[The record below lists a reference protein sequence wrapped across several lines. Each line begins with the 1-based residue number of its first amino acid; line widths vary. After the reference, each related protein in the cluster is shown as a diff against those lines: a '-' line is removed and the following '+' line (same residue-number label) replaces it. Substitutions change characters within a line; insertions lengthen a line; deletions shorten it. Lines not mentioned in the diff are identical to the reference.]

1 MRVLIEVLHIV
12 VGLFAAMLIAALAA
26 WSYPLARQDI
36 WWVAYAAMLAVAVMG
51 IAPIRRAYA
60 ADKATLSR
68 ANDMDGEKPAD
79 D

>member
-36 WWVAYAAMLAVAVMG
+36 WWVAYAAMIAVVVMG
-51 IAPIRRAYA
+51 LGPIRRAYV
-60 ADKATLSR
+60 ADREVFES
-68 ANDMDGEKPAD
+68 AD
-79 D
+79 DSDHV

>member
-36 WWVAYAAMLAVAVMG
+36 WWVAFAAMIAVVVMG
-51 IAPIRRAYA
+51 LGPIRRAYL
-60 ADKATLSR
+60 ADREAFES
-68 ANDMDGEKPAD
+68 AD
-79 D
+79 DSDYV

>member
-36 WWVAYAAMLAVAVMG
+36 WWVAFAAMIAVVVMG
-51 IAPIRRAYA
+51 LGPMP
-60 ADKATLSR
+60 S
-68 ANDMDGEKPAD
+68 
-79 D
+79 